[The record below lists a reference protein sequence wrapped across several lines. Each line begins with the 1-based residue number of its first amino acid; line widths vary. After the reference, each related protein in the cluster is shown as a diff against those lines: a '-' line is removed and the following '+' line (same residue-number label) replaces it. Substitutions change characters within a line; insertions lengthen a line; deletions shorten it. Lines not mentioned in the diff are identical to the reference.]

1 MFVEDLDAEACVYQ
15 GEGLSDEFSNQH
27 WQSKTAAV
35 ADDYMKLKFQLETA
49 QRDKDRDA
57 VIILSLKHVYSF
69 SFIEIYVEFISFSTA
84 RQLMKNIT
92 TTSLRRWEE

>member
-35 ADDYMKLKFQLETA
+35 TDEFMKLKFQLETA
-49 QRDKDRDA
+49 QRDKERDA
-57 VIILSLKHVYSF
+57 VIISSLKHVGFF
-69 SFIEIYVEFISFSTA
+69 SDIELYTELISFSVR
-84 RQLMKNIT
+84 RQPIKYSIINNI
-92 TTSLRRWEE
+92 